1 MLGRGM
7 ENLKSGL
14 GDRRKDVLF
23 VGYQTRVTPGRDILS
38 YDMEAQIP
46 TLAFP
51 WTLKAYWLTM

>member
-1 MLGRGM
+1 M